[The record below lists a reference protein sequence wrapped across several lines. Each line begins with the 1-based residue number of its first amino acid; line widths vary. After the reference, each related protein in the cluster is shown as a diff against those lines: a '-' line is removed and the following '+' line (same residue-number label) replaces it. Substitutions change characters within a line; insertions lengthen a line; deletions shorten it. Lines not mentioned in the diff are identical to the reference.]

1 MPRHDAAS
9 PVAIDGGGTLTAAGL
24 AARAAA
30 LDAWLD
36 DAAAVV
42 CLCTDRVHVAVTL
55 LAGLLRTRA
64 CVMPHDHSAETV
76 RQLRRR
82 YPGVVAVADAGCSE
96 AFDAVAIEP
105 LFAGSGSGT
114 PEPGTL
120 GFRADQCAA
129 HVFTSGSTGEPRV
142 HEKRWGALVHSGSEL
157 GRRFGIDVGHSVV
170 ATVPGQH
177 VYGLEASI
185 MLPLMTGGTLF
196 PGQPLLPAD
205 IAAALARTAAPR
217 VLVSTPVQ
225 LRRLVDATDLELP
238 AVARVV
244 SATAPLDAAL
254 AQRIE
259 QRLAAPLVEMYG
271 STETG
276 LVATRRTLDGDT
288 WEPIAGV
295 AVVPD
300 DAGCHVSAE
309 HLPGPV
315 HLGDRIEPQGNGGFR
330 LAGRSED
337 LVKVAGKRGS
347 LDNIA
352 ERLRSA
358 PGVEDA
364 AVFVPDSD
372 VGSVQRPVAF
382 VVAPHAS
389 AAAILDYLRAR
400 LDPVF
405 LPRPLVH
412 VDALPRTATGKV
424 TRATLERLYH
434 EHERVR
440 AHARR

>member
-9 PVAIDGGGTLTAAGL
+9 PIAFDGDGTLTAASL

-30 LDAWLD
+30 LDAWLG

-42 CLCTDRVHVAVTL
+42 CLCADRVHVAVTL
-55 LAGLLRTRA
+55 LAGLLRARA
-64 CVMPHDHSAETV
+64 CVMPHDQIAETV
-76 RQLRRR
+76 RQLRQR
-82 YPGVVAVADAGCSE
+82 YPGVTAVADADRSE

-105 LFAGSGSGT
+105 LLAGSGNGT
-114 PEPGTL
+114 PDPGTL

-142 HEKRWGALVHSGSEL
+142 HEKPWGALVHSGTEL
-157 GRRFGIDVGHSVV
+157 GRRFGIGAGHSVV

-185 MLPLMTGGTLF
+185 MLPLMTGGILF

-205 IAAALARTAAPR
+205 IAVALTRTVAPR

-225 LRRLVDATDLELP
+225 LRRLVDTTDLEFP
-238 AVARVV
+238 AVAHVI

-259 QRLAAPLVEMYG
+259 QRLAAPVVEMYG

-276 LVATRRTLDGDT
+276 LVATRRTLGGDI

-295 AVVPD
+295 AVMPD
-300 DAGCHVSAE
+300 DTGCYVSAE
-309 HLPGPV
+309 HLPCPV
-315 HLGDRIEPQGNGGFR
+315 HLGDRIEPRDDGRFR
-330 LAGRSED
+330 LASRSED

-352 ERLRSA
+352 GQLRSA

-372 VGSVQRPVAF
+372 AGSVQRPVAF
-382 VVAPHAS
+382 VVAPHTS
-389 AAAILDYLRAR
+389 AATILDYLRTR

-412 VDALPRTATGKV
+412 IDALPRTATGKV
-424 TRATLERLYH
+424 TRATLERLYR
-434 EHERVR
+434 ERVR
-440 AHARR
+440 GDAQR